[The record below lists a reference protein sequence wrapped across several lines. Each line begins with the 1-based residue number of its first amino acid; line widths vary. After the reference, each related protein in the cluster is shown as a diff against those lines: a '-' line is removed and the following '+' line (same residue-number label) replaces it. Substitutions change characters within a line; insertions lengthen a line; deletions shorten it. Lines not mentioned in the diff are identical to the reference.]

1 MMYFP
6 SSRENKVF
14 KILKYG
20 KSALKVSTAS
30 TYFVLDAIKHKKKS
44 NSQRSKMILDSNWS
58 QIDSDCPAKEPCGMA
73 SDVDSLRP
81 QIPRVTDQLK
91 ERNSLVTRAVGKL
104 PVRGDSLSCWYLIF

>member
-44 NSQRSKMILDSNWS
+44 NSQRSKMILDSN
-58 QIDSDCPAKEPCGMA
+58 
-73 SDVDSLRP
+73 
-81 QIPRVTDQLK
+81 
-91 ERNSLVTRAVGKL
+91 
-104 PVRGDSLSCWYLIF
+104 